1 MSATQAL
8 TNDLHAKTIEAAD
21 QYLTFILAG
30 EEYGVDILRVQ
41 EIRGWSAV
49 TRIPNTPEFI
59 RGILNLR
66 GAIVPVIDLRLRFGI
81 EKIADGPTTVIVVL
95 KVAHGATQRIVGL
108 VVDGVSDVY
117 NVHEKDIKSAPD
129 FGVTLHTA
137 FIKGMAAIADKMV
150 ILLDIDRMLNST
162 EGDAIEA
169 AAQPIP
175 VKKDPA

>member
-1 MSATQAL
+1 MSAAQAL
-8 TNDLHAKTIEAAD
+8 VNDIHMDATEAAN

-81 EKIADGPTTVIVVL
+81 EKIDYGPTTVIVVL
-95 KVAHGATQRIVGL
+95 KVTHENVQRIVGL

-117 NVHEKDIKSAPD
+117 NVRAHALKPPPD
-129 FGVTLHTA
+129 FGVTVHTE
-137 FIKGMAAIADKMV
+137 FIKGMAAIAEKLV
-150 ILLDIDRMLNST
+150 ILLDIDRLLNPA
-162 EGDAIEA
+162 EVAALDA
-169 AAQPIP
+169 AA
-175 VKKDPA
+175 V

>member
-1 MSATQAL
+1 MSAAQAL
-8 TNDLHAKTIEAAD
+8 VNDIHMDATEAAN

-81 EKIADGPTTVIVVL
+81 EKIDYGPTTVIVVL
-95 KVAHGATQRIVGL
+95 KVTHNNVQRIVGL

-117 NVHEKDIKSAPD
+117 NVREQELKPPPD
-129 FGVTLHTA
+129 FGVTVHTE
-137 FIKGMAAIADKMV
+137 FIKGMAAIAEKLV
-150 ILLDIDRMLNST
+150 ILLDIDRLLNPA
-162 EGDAIEA
+162 EVAALDA
-169 AAQPIP
+169 AAVPG
-175 VKKDPA
+175 VAK

>member
-8 TNDLHAKTIEAAD
+8 TNDLHAKKAEAAD
-21 QYLTFILAG
+21 QYLTFILAD

-49 TRIPNTPEFI
+49 TRIPNTPAFI

-81 EKIADGPTTVIVVL
+81 EKIAYGPTTVIVVL
-95 KVAHGATQRIVGL
+95 KVTHEATQRIVGL

-117 NVHEKDIKSAPD
+117 NVHEKDIKPAPD
-129 FGVTLHTA
+129 FGVTVHTE
-137 FIKGMAAIADKMV
+137 FIKGMAAIAEKMV
-150 ILLDIDRMLNST
+150 ILLDIDRMLNAT
-162 EGDAIEA
+162 EVDAVDA
-169 AAQPIP
+169 AVQPDSVKNIP
-175 VKKDPA
+175 A